1 MEYSGSF
8 LKFRLQHLF
17 DAYHVSSSGG
27 HISMDDLSNYK
38 TKLDEIPII
47 TKEFLGEYDMCGP
60 PPPSSAA
67 ITQSIIST
75 VAGK

>member
-1 MEYSGSF
+1 MCIISF
-8 LKFRLQHLF
+8 
-17 DAYHVSSSGG
+17 SGG
-27 HISMDDLSNYK
+27 YISTDDLSNYE

-47 TKEFLGEYDMCGP
+47 TEHFLGDYVMCGP

-75 VAGK
+75 IAGKHI

>member
-1 MEYSGSF
+1 
-8 LKFRLQHLF
+8 
-17 DAYHVSSSGG
+17 
-27 HISMDDLSNYK
+27 MDDLNNYE

-47 TKEFLGEYDMCGP
+47 TKYLHGDYAMCGP

-75 VAGK
+75 IAGKKK